1 MTTPSLEHRLK
12 GAVWGHLVG
21 DAMGVPY
28 EFSRSGSITEVEWG
42 HSGSHN
48 QPAGTWSDDGAL
60 MLALLDSLLT
70 EGFDVDDQG
79 RRAVA
84 WMRDGAYTPGGVFDI
99 GGATRGALN
108 RIAGGAAAATAGGT
122 GESSN
127 GNGSLMCILPIALV
141 GREEEDTIVVA
152 QASAASATTHAH
164 PRSRVTCA
172 LYTLLARN
180 LLHGEDDRPAAFEA
194 AVASL
199 KALLPDEWKSDFEI
213 LMSYPERTGAGYV
226 VDCFWSAWDTFA
238 QADSY
243 AETIERAIR
252 YAHDTDTTACVAG
265 GLAGIYWGLDSIPT
279 QWREG
284 MRGQEIV
291 APLLSRLVKTDSREG
306 TPTA

>member
-1 MTTPSLEHRLK
+1 MTAPSLEHRLA
-12 GAVWGHLVG
+12 GAVWGHLVA

-28 EFSRSGSITEVEWG
+28 EFSRPGSITEVNWG
-42 HSGSHN
+42 HRGTHN

-60 MLALLDSLLT
+60 MLALLDSLLAS
-70 EGFDVDDQG
+70 GFDVDDQG

-141 GREEEDTIVVA
+141 GREEEDTILVA

-180 LLHGEDDRPAAFEA
+180 LLHGEEDRPAALEA

-213 LMSYPERTGAGYV
+213 LMSYQERTGAGYA
-226 VDCFWSAWDTFA
+226 VDCFWSAWDAFSGA
-238 QADSY
+238 LSY
-243 AETIERAIR
+243 AETIERAIK
-252 YAHDTDTTACVAG
+252 YGKDTDTTACVAG
-265 GLAGIYWGLDSIPT
+265 GLAGIYWGV
-279 QWREG
+279 EG
-284 MRGQEIV
+284 VPGDWLGAMRGGEI
-291 APLLSRLVKTDSREG
+291 ASPLLERLLT
-306 TPTA
+306 TI